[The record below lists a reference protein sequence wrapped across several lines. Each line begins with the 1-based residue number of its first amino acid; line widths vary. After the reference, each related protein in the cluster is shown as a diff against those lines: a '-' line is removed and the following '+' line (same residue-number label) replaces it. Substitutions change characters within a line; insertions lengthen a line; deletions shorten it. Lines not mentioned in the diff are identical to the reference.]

1 MSDKNVTVSSEDTT
15 DLPPVLSRTVALT
28 EIQRDPA
35 LRVRVALS
43 RERIAEFQAVMSN
56 KDTQPL
62 PPMEC
67 TEVGGELFLS
77 DGWHRYEAHTA
88 LKHKTVEVR
97 VRKGSKADAFR
108 AACMADRYCALPR
121 TKADKNRAVTLALGM
136 NLWRDRFIA
145 DMLAVSPNFVGQV
158 RKRIQVDTPADNTPK
173 IGRDGKLHPPK
184 TDEQKRK
191 YLPPLASGEWL
202 AAFGLT
208 EAGSG
213 SDAAAM
219 QTFAVRKGDKYIL
232 NGSKR
237 FITNGGLA
245 QVNSIFAL
253 TDPDA
258 GTRGI
263 SAFIVERDFPGFSV
277 GRIEDKMGIKGSQ
290 TAELIFTDCEVPAE
304 NLLGREGDGFKYA
317 MMTLDR
323 TRPGVAAQA
332 MGIAQG
338 ALDLAV
344 SYSKQRIQFKKPI
357 AENQGIQFMLA
368 GMATKVEAARLLV
381 YNAAELI
388 DRGEPNFSK
397 YSSMAK
403 LYASDIAMEVTGDA
417 VQILGGYGYMKEY
430 PAERMMRDA
439 KITQIYE
446 GTNQIQ
452 LLVIA
457 RALLG
462 EN

>member
-1 MSDKNVTVSSEDTT
+1 MAVSHLSEEEQGLIEAIREIARERVAPRAAEIDHTGEFPW
-15 DLPPVLSRTVALT
+15 DMKELLAQQDILAMPFPLEYGGIGASELAIVMAIEELSRHCAT
-28 EIQRDPA
+28 
-35 LRVRVALS
+35 
-43 RERIAEFQAVMSN
+43 
-56 KDTQPL
+56 
-62 PPMEC
+62 
-67 TEVGGELFLS
+67 
-77 DGWHRYEAHTA
+77 TA
-88 LKHKTVEVR
+88 L
-97 VRKGSKADAFR
+97 
-108 AACMADRYCALPR
+108 
-121 TKADKNRAVTLALGM
+121 
-136 NLWRDRFIA
+136 I
-145 DMLAVSPNFVGQV
+145 LAVQQLGSLPIMLGGNEQ
-158 RKRIQVDTPADNTPK
+158 
-173 IGRDGKLHPPK
+173 
-184 TDEQKRK
+184 QKRK
-191 YLPPLASGEWL
+191 YLPPLASGEWT

-219 QTFAVRKGDKYIL
+219 TTMAVRRGDKYIL

-253 TDPDA
+253 TDQTI

-304 NLLGREGDGFKYA
+304 NLLGKEGDGFKIA

-323 TRPGVAAQA
+323 TRPGIGAQA
-332 MGIAQG
+332 LGIAQG

-344 SYSKQRIQFKKPI
+344 SYSKQRKQFGRAI
-357 AENQGIQFMLA
+357 ADNQGIQFMLA
-368 GMATKVEAARLLV
+368 DMATKVEAARLLV
-381 YNAAELI
+381 YNVAEMI
-388 DRGEPNFSK
+388 SNGEQHFSK
-397 YSSMAK
+397 YSAMAK
-403 LYASDIAMEVTGDA
+403 MYASDIAMEVTNDA
-417 VQILGGYGYMKEY
+417 IQVLGGYGYMKEY

-452 LLVIA
+452 RLVIA
-457 RALLG
+457 RDLLM
-462 EN
+462 

>member
-1 MSDKNVTVSSEDTT
+1 MIYFLIVKVSAHRQAQRSFYMAVPHLSEDEQALIEAIREIALERVAPRAAEIDHTGEFPW
-15 DLPPVLSRTVALT
+15 DMKELLAQQDIYAMPFPVEYGGIGASKLAIVMAVEELSRHCAT
-28 EIQRDPA
+28 
-35 LRVRVALS
+35 
-43 RERIAEFQAVMSN
+43 
-56 KDTQPL
+56 
-62 PPMEC
+62 
-67 TEVGGELFLS
+67 
-77 DGWHRYEAHTA
+77 TA
-88 LKHKTVEVR
+88 L
-97 VRKGSKADAFR
+97 
-108 AACMADRYCALPR
+108 L
-121 TKADKNRAVTLALGM
+121 
-136 NLWRDRFIA
+136 
-145 DMLAVSPNFVGQV
+145 LAVQQLGSLPILLAGN
-158 RKRIQVDTPADNTPK
+158 
-173 IGRDGKLHPPK
+173 H
-184 TDEQKRK
+184 EQKSK
-191 YLPPLASGEWL
+191 YIPPLASGEWT

-219 QTFAVRKGDKYIL
+219 QTVAVRKSNKYIL

-253 TDPDA
+253 TDTA
-258 GTRGI
+258 VGTRGI
-263 SAFIVERDFPGFSV
+263 SAFIVEKGFPGFSV
-277 GRIEDKMGIKGSQ
+277 GRIEEKMGIKGSQ

-304 NLLGREGDGFKYA
+304 NLLGREGDGFKFA

-323 TRPGVAAQA
+323 TRPGIGAQA
-332 MGIAQG
+332 VGISQG
-338 ALDLAV
+338 ALDLAL
-344 SYSKQRIQFKKPI
+344 SYAKQRIQFKKPI
-357 AENQGIQFMLA
+357 ADNQGIQFMLA
-368 GMATKVEAARLLV
+368 DMATKVEAARLLV
-381 YNAAELI
+381 YNAAEMI
-388 DRGEPNFSK
+388 DRGEPNFGK
-397 YSSMAK
+397 YSAIAK

-452 LLVIA
+452 RMVIA

>member
-1 MSDKNVTVSSEDTT
+1 MAVSHLSDDEQMLIEAIQEIAREQVAPRAAEIDHTSQFPWDMKELLAQQDILAMLFPDEYGGIGSSE
-15 DLPPVLSRTVALT
+15 LAVV
-28 EIQRDPA
+28 
-35 LRVRVALS
+35 
-43 RERIAEFQAVMSN
+43 IAIE
-56 KDTQPL
+56 
-62 PPMEC
+62 
-67 TEVGGELFLS
+67 EL
-77 DGWHRYEAHTA
+77 A
-88 LKHKTVEVR
+88 
-97 VRKGSKADAFR
+97 
-108 AACMADRYCALPR
+108 RYCATTSL
-121 TKADKNRAVTLALGM
+121 
-136 NLWRDRFIA
+136 I
-145 DMLAVSPNFVGQV
+145 LAVQQLGSLPIMLVG
-158 RKRIQVDTPADNTPK
+158 N
-173 IGRDGKLHPPK
+173 
-184 TDEQKRK
+184 DEQKHK

-219 QTFAVRKGDKYIL
+219 QTFAVRKSDKYIL

-245 QVNSIFAL
+245 QVNSIFAI
-253 TDPDA
+253 TDPKV

-263 SAFIVERDFPGFSV
+263 SAFIVEKDFPGFSV
-277 GRIEDKMGIKGSQ
+277 GRIEEKMGIKGSQ

-304 NLLGREGDGFKYA
+304 NLLGREGDGFKFA

-332 MGIAQG
+332 VGISQG
-338 ALDLAV
+338 ALDLAL
-344 SYSKQRIQFKKPI
+344 SYAKQRIQFKKPI
-357 AENQGIQFMLA
+357 ADNQGIQFMLA
-368 GMATKVEAARLLV
+368 DMATKIEAARLLV
-381 YNAAELI
+381 YNAAEMI
-388 DRGEPNFSK
+388 DRGEPNFGK
-397 YSSMAK
+397 YSAMAK

-452 LLVIA
+452 RLVIA

-462 EN
+462 EK

>member
-1 MSDKNVTVSSEDTT
+1 MAVSHLSEDEQT
-15 DLPPVLSRTVALT
+15 LIEVLREIALEKVAPRAA
-28 EIQRDPA
+28 EID
-35 LRVRVALS
+35 
-43 RERIAEFQAVMSN
+43 
-56 KDTQPL
+56 
-62 PPMEC
+62 
-67 TEVGGELFLS
+67 
-77 DGWHRYEAHTA
+77 HTA
-88 LKHKTVEVR
+88 QFPWDMKDLLAQQDILAMPFPTEYGGIGASELAIV
-97 VRKGSKADAFR
+97 
-108 AACMADRYCALPR
+108 MAIEELARHCATTSL
-121 TKADKNRAVTLALGM
+121 L
-136 NLWRDRFIA
+136 
-145 DMLAVSPNFVGQV
+145 LAVQQLGA
-158 RKRIQVDTPADNTPK
+158 TPILLAGNE
-173 IGRDGKLHPPK
+173 G
-184 TDEQKRK
+184 QKRK
-191 YLPPLASGEWL
+191 YLPPLASGEWM

-219 QTFAVRKGDKYIL
+219 RTFAVRKGDKYIL
-232 NGSKR
+232 NGAKR

-245 QVNSIFAL
+245 QVNSVFAI
-253 TDPDA
+253 TTPGI

-263 SAFIVERDFPGFSV
+263 SAFIVEMDSPGFSV
-277 GRIEDKMGIKGSQ
+277 GRIEEKMGINGSQ

-304 NLLGREGDGFKYA
+304 NLLGREGDGFKIA

-323 TRPGVAAQA
+323 TRPGIGAQA
-332 MGIAQG
+332 VGIAQG

-344 SYSKQRIQFKKPI
+344 SYAKQRVQFNRPI
-357 AENQGIQFMLA
+357 ADNQGIQFMLA
-368 GMATKVEAARLLV
+368 DMATKTEASRLLV
-381 YNAAELI
+381 YNVAEMI
-388 DRGEPNFSK
+388 DQGEQNFSQ

-403 LYASDIAMEVTGDA
+403 MYASDVAMEVTGDA

-462 EN
+462 EK

>member
-1 MSDKNVTVSSEDTT
+1 MAVSHLSDDEQMLIEAIREIARERVAPRAAEIDRTSQFPWDMKELLAQQDILAMPFPSEYGGIESSE
-15 DLPPVLSRTVALT
+15 
-28 EIQRDPA
+28 
-35 LRVRVALS
+35 
-43 RERIAEFQAVMSN
+43 
-56 KDTQPL
+56 
-62 PPMEC
+62 
-67 TEVGGELFLS
+67 
-77 DGWHRYEAHTA
+77 
-88 LKHKTVEVR
+88 
-97 VRKGSKADAFR
+97 
-108 AACMADRYCALPR
+108 
-121 TKADKNRAVTLALGM
+121 
-136 NLWRDRFIA
+136 
-145 DMLAVSPNFVGQV
+145 LAVVMAIEELARNCATTSLILAVQQLGSLPIILAGN
-158 RKRIQVDTPADNTPK
+158 
-173 IGRDGKLHPPK
+173 
-184 TDEQKRK
+184 DEQKRK

-219 QTFAVRKGDKYIL
+219 QTFAVRKGDTYIL

-245 QVNSIFAL
+245 QVNSVFAL
-253 TDPDA
+253 TDPKA

-263 SAFIVERDFPGFSV
+263 SAFIVEKDFPGFSV
-277 GRIEDKMGIKGSQ
+277 GRIEEKMGIKGSQ
-290 TAELIFTDCEVPAE
+290 TAELIFTDCEVPVE
-304 NLLGREGDGFKYA
+304 NLLGREGDGFKFA

-338 ALDLAV
+338 ALDLAL

-368 GMATKVEAARLLV
+368 DMATKVEAARLLV
-381 YNAAELI
+381 YNAAEMI
-388 DRGEPNFSK
+388 DRGEPNFGK

-462 EN
+462 EK